1 MAALRERHPARDGLG
16 YADRPRLHN
25 AFSLDAQSGSI
36 CLSLAGRRRHS
47 HSHSNINTYRD
58 CNFYNDTKTYAH
70 AEGRADAEAASYAAA
85 AAIAGKQQQLENEMQ
100 RRRAAAGEHRKSA
113 YSVWSVYYK
122 LSVAQQTRRSN
133 VAARVFTAKREKLI
147 DLLLPSSIG

>member
-1 MAALRERHPARDGLG
+1 MATLRERHPARDGLG

-58 CNFYNDTKTYAH
+58 TYCDSNFYNDTKTYGH
-70 AEGRADAEAASYAAA
+70 AEAASYAAA
-85 AAIAGKQQQLENEMQ
+85 AAIAGN
-100 RRRAAAGEHRKSA
+100 
-113 YSVWSVYYK
+113 
-122 LSVAQQTRRSN
+122 
-133 VAARVFTAKREKLI
+133 
-147 DLLLPSSIG
+147 